1 VLEEK
6 YGIEYDA
13 KHHRIRCTGHIF
25 SLSANDFMFVDN
37 ENTLAE
43 DNNLPALLRGCS
55 VPDKKAM
62 RLWRKTGPPGKC
74 HDFTVSVSSSPQLRQ
89 KWIKMAGRYLPRDN
103 STRWGSWRVMIEVF
117 IFMREPYEKWWTR
130 YPDEFLASIKLTN
143 DDWDQLIKLHH
154 FLTALD
160 DALKFLE
167 GPKATLERVL
177 PTMEFV
183 LEHFEQGKVRL
194 DIILF

>member
-1 VLEEK
+1 M
-6 YGIEYDA
+6 
-13 KHHRIRCTGHIF
+13 F
-25 SLSANDFMFVDN
+25 SDD
-37 ENTLAE
+37 EHTLAE
-43 DNNLPALLRGCS
+43 NNNLPSILRGMS

-89 KWIKMAGRYLPRDN
+89 KWFKIAGRYLPRDN
-103 STRWGSWRVMIEVF
+103 STRWGSWRIMIEVF
-117 IFMREPYEKWWTR
+117 ILMREPYEKWWAR
-130 YPDEFLASIKLTN
+130 YPDEFPASIKLTD
-143 DDWDQLIKLHH
+143 DDWDQLIKLHR

-177 PTMEFV
+177 PTMEFI
-183 LEHFEQGKVRL
+183 LEHFEQGKVG
-194 DIILF
+194 LFHWFFRRFSCYSLEFSF